1 MNEMVYKKK
10 GTSEMDMNGG
20 EGEGV
25 LMRKGEGGLR
35 LDPAE

>member
-1 MNEMVYKKK
+1 MGSKKR
-10 GTSEMDMNGG
+10 GTGERNVSVG

>member
-1 MNEMVYKKK
+1 MVCKKR
-10 GTSEMDMNGG
+10 GTGEGNVSVG

-25 LMRKGEGGLR
+25 LVRKGEGGLR